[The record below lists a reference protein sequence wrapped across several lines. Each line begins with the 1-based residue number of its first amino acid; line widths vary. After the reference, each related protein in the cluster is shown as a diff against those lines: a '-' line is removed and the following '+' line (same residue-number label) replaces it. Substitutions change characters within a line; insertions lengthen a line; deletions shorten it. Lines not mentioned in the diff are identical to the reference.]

1 MSHSQ
6 IDHLVKM
13 INQIAA
19 NIPRGADVQQT
30 AASVANH
37 VTRFW
42 TPQMIRRVCEH
53 LAAGGSDLNP
63 LARDAVA
70 LLEKQT

>member
-19 NIPRGADVQQT
+19 NIPRGADAQQT

-42 TPQMIRRVCEH
+42 TPQMIRRICEH
-53 LAAGGSDLNP
+53 AAGGGDLNP
-63 LARDAVA
+63 MARDAVA
-70 LLEKQT
+70 VLEKQA